1 MDKEKE
7 ILKESLLAYDR
18 ASKRTRREINVCTF
32 MEEVTDLSGD
42 KEKALSKLNECANYL
57 KTLDNLCDTAIKEL
71 EKSTTDFSLIETY
84 CKSMDHTASQLM
96 DSIESYNSLRKKP
109 VEKED

>member
-1 MDKEKE
+1 MDKQ
-7 ILKESLLAYDR
+7 IIKESLLAYDK
-18 ASKRTRREINVCTF
+18 ASKRTWREINVCTF

-42 KEKALSKLNECANYL
+42 KEKALSKLKECANYL
-57 KTLDNLCDTAIKEL
+57 KTLDSLCDTAIKEL
-71 EKSTTDFSLIETY
+71 EKSVVDFSLIETY
-84 CKSMDHTASQLM
+84 CKSIDHAASQLI